1 MHSLLQNK
9 WLWIFSEFDLDKKRY
24 LDHLNQALIEENT
37 RSSEDFI
44 DEYINHFIY
53 EEMITGLAKEIEYT
67 EEIFKSIS
75 VEDLNDY
82 FKNYLSS
89 NNRIIS
95 IVAPDFITD
104 LPTQA
109 EIESLFEIV
118 SQKNIEPYE
127 FELKNTELIKD
138 DLNGSKIVKEKISK

>member
-1 MHSLLQNK
+1 M
-9 WLWIFSEFDLDKKRY
+9 
-24 LDHLNQALIEENT
+24 IEENT

-67 EEIFKSIS
+67 EEMFKSIS

-82 FKNYLSS
+82 IKNYLSS

-95 IVAPDFITD
+95 IVA
-104 LPTQA
+104 
-109 EIESLFEIV
+109 
-118 SQKNIEPYE
+118 
-127 FELKNTELIKD
+127 LI
-138 DLNGSKIVKEKISK
+138 L